1 MKKIFTLFSF
11 AMAFANANAQNCIE
25 NSNSITFNSTSAFA
39 SQGNQTN
46 LNITD
51 SITIEAWINPSSFA
65 FNSANNSIVCKHGW
79 SNGEGGFVLRCGGSG
94 ELSFNIAGLDA
105 NQNPTSWKEVLSPTN
120 ALTLNTW
127 THVAGSYDGQN
138 LRVFVNG
145 VEQNMIAF
153 QGSIVSSPTYPL
165 TLGKLSDPNQFSSQ
179 RFFDGKMDEVR
190 IWHRALTAT
199 ELMANMNNHI
209 DPTTAIDL
217 VSYWR
222 FNEGTG
228 NTSVD
233 LQSGNDLTLT
243 GNTWDISVPFNQVPP
258 TPTITFNGAEL
269 ISSSSNG
276 NWYLNGNLI
285 PNATD
290 SNYTPAVAGDYTFT
304 TNPNTDG
311 CTSTSAIYTVTSV
324 GLQNQNQQFN
334 VIVYPNPM
342 IDEAVI
348 AINSN
353 VNYNNTYLVINDLA
367 GRKILLENMVIK
379 QGLNQMNINK
389 NRLTQGVYFYEILN
403 NSQSLSKGK
412 LMVK

>member
-1 MKKIFTLFSF
+1 MKKIFTL
-11 AMAFANANAQNCIE
+11 ALLAVAFEYAHAQNCIE
-25 NSNSITFNSTSAFA
+25 NTNSITFDGFSSYATPS
-39 SQGNQTN
+39 NQNN

-51 SITIEAWINPSSFA
+51 SITIEAWINPNSFA

-79 SNGEGGFVLRCGGSG
+79 SSSEGGFVLRCGGAG
-94 ELSFNIAGLDA
+94 EVSFNIAGLDV
-105 NQNPTSWKEVLSPTN
+105 NQIPTSWKEVLSPSN
-120 ALTLNTW
+120 ALTLGTW

-138 LRVFVNG
+138 LRLFING
-145 VEQNMIAF
+145 VEQNIVNF
-153 QGSIVSSPTYPL
+153 PGSIVSSPNYPL
-165 TLGKLSDPNQFSSQ
+165 TLGKLSDPAQFAQ

-190 IWHRALTAT
+190 IWHRAVPAA
-199 ELMANMNNHI
+199 ELMANMNKHI
-209 DPTTAIDL
+209 DPTTAVDL

-222 FNEGTG
+222 LNDGTG
-228 NTSVD
+228 STSID
-233 LQSGNDLTLT
+233 LQSGNDLTLN

-258 TPTITFNGAEL
+258 SPTITFNGAEL
-269 ISSSSNG
+269 ISSSSDG

-304 TNPNTDG
+304 TNPNIDG
-311 CTSTSAIYTVTSV
+311 CTSTSAIYIVTSV
-324 GLQNQNQQFN
+324 GLQHQNQSFN
-334 VIVYPNPM
+334 VSVYPNPM